1 MKFIAGQDKKLQKR
15 LFAVIQS
22 LAAIPRPAGVKAI
35 TGRQG
40 FFRVRVGDYR
50 IIYLVK
56 DEELLVLVVRVGHRK
71 DIYETLKR
79 MP

>member
-1 MKFIAGQDKKLQKR
+1 MKLIAGQDKKLRQR
-15 LFAVIQS
+15 LFAEIQS
-22 LAAIPRPAGVKAI
+22 LAANPHPVGARPI

-56 DEELLVLVVRVGHRK
+56 DEELFVLVVRVGHRK